1 MKRATIDLYIVYSIA
16 DKHQTYFL
24 MFYLTLLLSWSLI
37 ICFNEKFVSKRLFF
51 KLCFSKALSHQVAF
65 PHSGHGVLKFLAS
78 PKYGGGG
85 DSEKL
90 YNFILN
96 YFNFKFYK

>member
-1 MKRATIDLYIVYSIA
+1 MKRATIDLYIVHSIA

-24 MFYLTLLLSWSLI
+24 IFYLTHLLSWSLI
-37 ICFNEKFVSKRLFF
+37 ICFNKKFVFKRLLFI
-51 KLCFSKALSHQVAF
+51 LCFSKALSHQAAF

-78 PKYGGGG
+78 QGGGG

-96 YFNFKFYK
+96 YFYFKFYK

>member
-24 MFYLTLLLSWSLI
+24 IFYLTHLLSWSLI
-37 ICFNEKFVSKRLFF
+37 ICFNKKFVFKRLLF

>member
-24 MFYLTLLLSWSLI
+24 IFYITLLLSWSLI

-85 DSEKL
+85 AIQK
-90 YNFILN
+90 NCTIL
-96 YFNFKFYK
+96 F